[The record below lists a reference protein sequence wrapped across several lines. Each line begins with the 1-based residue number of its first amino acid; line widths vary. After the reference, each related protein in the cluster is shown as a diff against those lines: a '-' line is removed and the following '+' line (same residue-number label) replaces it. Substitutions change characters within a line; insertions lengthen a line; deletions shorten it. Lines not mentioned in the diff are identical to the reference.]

1 MGETYRLYRWK
12 QGNKEQALHV
22 IQIILDKTEDT
33 SVAISYFHK
42 YRTFH
47 LQFEA
52 FFLESYISTKF
63 P

>member
-47 LQFEA
+47 L
-52 FFLESYISTKF
+52 
-63 P
+63 